1 MNTIRLSTIL
11 APLLLGTSL
20 VYAQAPAPPAAA
32 AATPDAPA
40 MMQRMQG
47 NMKAMQDM
55 MAKINATKDPAER
68 QKLMQE
74 HSKAMHA
81 QMEMMGGMRGG
92 QMGMMQGDGMKGGG
106 MMSGDMMQQHQ
117 AMQGR
122 MAMMEMMMGQ
132 MLQHQEAAQAPP
144 GK

>member
-1 MNTIRLSTIL
+1 MNTTRLSTIL
-11 APLLLGTSL
+11 APLLLSTSM
-20 VYAQAPAPPAAA
+20 VYAQAPAPPAA
-32 AATPDAPA
+32 TKPDAPA
-40 MMQRMQG
+40 MMQHMQD

-55 MAKINATKDPAER
+55 MAKIHASKDPAER

-81 QMEMMGGMRGG
+81 QMDMMGGMRGG
-92 QMGMMQGDGMKGGG
+92 QMGMMKGDGMMG
-106 MMSGDMMQQHQ
+106 GDMMQQHQ

-132 MLQHQEAAQAPP
+132 MLQHQEAAPAPP